1 MKRRFTKL
9 QDSRQVGD
17 ARKRF
22 FVALHQRFVALAKKP
37 PALEASALRGAVRFA
52 SGTSCVRLALC
63 GGAPPKHACH
73 CEPPNM
79 IWMPCVSAGKNGV
92 FCPPRLRQGG
102 NSRFDFGHEF
112 CKRAPWQNSSLHSK
126 YQHAKLTAS
135 IEARVSPLC
144 KRSAAMGGRKH
155 AVTPVLARRG

>member
-79 IWMPCVSAGKNGV
+79 IWMPCVSAGKTACFV
-92 FCPPRLRQGG
+92 PPGCASG
-102 NSRFDFGHEF
+102 ET
-112 CKRAPWQNSSLHSK
+112 RASILAMSFAKGRRGKTHRYTRSTNTQNSL
-126 YQHAKLTAS
+126 
-135 IEARVSPLC
+135 RVSKREFPPYASEAQPWGGQNTPSHLC
-144 KRSAAMGGRKH
+144 
-155 AVTPVLARRG
+155 

>member
-63 GGAPPKHACH
+63 GGSPPKHACL

-79 IWMPCVSAGKNGV
+79 IWMPCVSAGKTACFV
-92 FCPPRLRQGG
+92 PPGCARG
-102 NSRFDFGHEF
+102 ET
-112 CKRAPWQNSSLHSK
+112 RASILAMSFAKGRRGKTHRYTRSTNTQNSL
-126 YQHAKLTAS
+126 
-135 IEARVSPLC
+135 RVSKREFPPYASEAQPWGGQNTPSHLC
-144 KRSAAMGGRKH
+144 
-155 AVTPVLARRG
+155 